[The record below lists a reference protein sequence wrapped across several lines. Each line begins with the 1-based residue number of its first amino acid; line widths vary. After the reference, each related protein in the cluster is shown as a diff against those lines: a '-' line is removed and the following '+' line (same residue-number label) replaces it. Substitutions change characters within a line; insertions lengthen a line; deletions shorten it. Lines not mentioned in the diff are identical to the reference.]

1 MTEWYERWFGEEYL
15 RLYQHRDE
23 EDAREAVD
31 LIASHLPLNR
41 GRVLDL
47 GCGPGRHT
55 AHLSR
60 RGAQVVGLD
69 LSRTLLRRAREL
81 GVPAIGFVR
90 GDMRH
95 LPFRFAAFRVVV
107 NLFTSFGY
115 FADDEEHTGVLNAV
129 ATVLGPGGAFV
140 LDYLHSGTVRNGL
153 VPREEQTVGSERV
166 VVERRISPD
175 GRFVLKD
182 LHLTAGVFQERV
194 RLFTPEELEGML
206 SDAGFR
212 VTRRFGAYDG
222 RALTGESPRAI
233 FFAERP

>member
-15 RLYQHRDE
+15 RLYPHRNE
-23 EDAREAVD
+23 EDARKAVD
-31 LIASHLPLNR
+31 LIAAHLPLDR

-90 GDMRH
+90 GDMRR
-95 LPFRFAAFRVVV
+95 LPFAVAAFRVVV

-115 FADDEEHTGVLNAV
+115 FADDDEHTAVLNEV
-129 ATVLGPGGAFV
+129 AAVLGPRGGFV
-140 LDYLHSGTVRNGL
+140 LDYLHSATVRNGL
-153 VPREEQTVGSERV
+153 VAREEQTVGSERV

-206 SDAGFR
+206 SGAGFR